1 MKILYSCPYWGS
13 ESLPPEIFTNNAISD
28 DYNGVELLLQPPDA
42 MTDQFMSAID
52 IAREKNN
59 DFYFIALQLVFPAK
73 ESVSDYIKKMEN
85 NLASISSLNPL
96 FINSHTGK
104 DYYSFDDNC
113 RVIEAAMNFSAKNN
127 VRILHETHRSRF
139 AFHTATLLPYLEK
152 FPEMELT
159 GDLSHFCVV
168 SESMLENQEDL
179 LEKIFPHISHLH
191 ARVGYEQGPQ
201 VNDPKAP
208 EWNAHVN
215 IFLNWWQQIIE
226 LKQKAGQ
233 QLFTITPEF
242 GPVPYMPAMPFT
254 QEPTSVQWDNNL
266 FIKKLIQSKFTIS
279 THR

>member
-1 MKILYSCPYWGS
+1 MNILYSSTYWGS
-13 ESLPPEIFTNNAISD
+13 ESLSPENFISKTIGD
-28 DYNGVELLLQPPDA
+28 GFNGVELFLQPPDE
-42 MTDQFMSAID
+42 TTNLFMSAID
-52 IAREKNN
+52 AVKRINN

-73 ESVSDYIKKMEN
+73 ESVTDYIKKMRR
-85 NLASISSLNPL
+85 NLASISSLNPI

-127 VRILHETHRSRF
+127 IRILHETHRSRF

-168 SESMLENQEDL
+168 SESMLEDQEEI

-191 ARVGYEQGPQ
+191 ARVGYEQGSQ

-208 EWNAHVN
+208 EWNSH
-215 IFLNWWQQIIE
+215 ISRFINWWYQIIK

-233 QLFTITPEF
+233 KVFTITPEF
-242 GPVPYMPAMPFT
+242 GPVPYMPVMPYT
-254 QEPTSVQWDNNL
+254 KEPMSVQWDNNL
-266 FIKKLIQSKFTIS
+266 FIKKLVQSKFV
-279 THR
+279 

>member
-13 ESLPPEIFTNNAISD
+13 ESLAPSSFVNNAIAEG
-28 DYNGVELLLQPPDA
+28 YNGVELFLQPPDKQTA
-42 MTDQFMSAID
+42 DFMDVID
-52 IAREKNN
+52 NVRKQYP

-73 ESVSDYIKKMEN
+73 ESVNDYIKKMER
-85 NLASISSLNPL
+85 NLANISSFNPL

-139 AFHTATLLPYLEK
+139 AFHTATLLPYLQK
-152 FPEMELT
+152 FPEIELT

-168 SESMLENQEDL
+168 SESMLEDQEEI
-179 LEKIFPHISHLH
+179 LEKIFPHITHLH

-208 EWNAHVN
+208 EWNTHVN
-215 IFLNWWQQIIE
+215 RFVNWWQQIIA

-233 QLFTITPEF
+233 QHFTITPEF
-242 GPVPYMPAMPFT
+242 GPFPYMPVLPFT
-254 QEPTSVQWDNNL
+254 QEPTSLQWDNNF
-266 FIKKLIQSKFTIS
+266 FIKKLIQSNL
-279 THR
+279 

>member
-1 MKILYSCPYWGS
+1 MNILYSSTYWGS
-13 ESLPPEIFTNNAISD
+13 ESLSPENFISKTIGD
-28 DYNGVELLLQPPDA
+28 GFNGVELFLQPPDEK
-42 MTDQFMSAID
+42 TNLFMSAID
-52 IAREKNN
+52 AVKMINN

-73 ESVSDYIKKMEN
+73 ESVTDYIKKMER

-127 VRILHETHRSRF
+127 IRILHETHRSRF
-139 AFHTATLLPYLEK
+139 AFHTSTLLPYLEK

-168 SESMLENQEDL
+168 SESMLEDQEEI

-191 ARVGYEQGPQ
+191 ARVGYEQGSQ

-208 EWNAHVN
+208 EWNSH
-215 IFLNWWQQIIE
+215 ISRFINWWYQIIK

-233 QLFTITPEF
+233 KVFTITPEF
-242 GPVPYMPAMPFT
+242 GPVPYMPVMPYT
-254 QEPTSVQWDNNL
+254 KEPMSVQWDNNL
-266 FIKKLIQSKFTIS
+266 FIKKLVQSKFV
-279 THR
+279 

>member
-1 MKILYSCPYWGS
+1 MNILYSSTYWGS
-13 ESLPPEIFTNNAISD
+13 ESLSPENFISKTICD
-28 DYNGVELLLQPPDA
+28 GFNGVELFLQPPDE
-42 MTDQFMSAID
+42 MTNLFMSAID
-52 IAREKNN
+52 AVKMINN

-73 ESVSDYIKKMEN
+73 ESVTDYIQKMER

-127 VRILHETHRSRF
+127 IRILHETHRSRL

-168 SESMLENQEDL
+168 SESMLEDQEEI

-191 ARVGYEQGPQ
+191 ARVGYEQGSQ

-208 EWNAHVN
+208 EWNSHMN
-215 IFLNWWQQIIE
+215 KFIKWWHQIIN

-233 QLFTITPEF
+233 KVFTITPEF
-242 GPVPYMPAMPFT
+242 GPVPYMPVMPYT
-254 QEPTSVQWDNNL
+254 KKPMSVQWDNNL
-266 FIKKLIQSKFTIS
+266 FIKKLLQSKLA
-279 THR
+279 

>member
-1 MKILYSCPYWGS
+1 MNILYSSTYWGS
-13 ESLPPEIFTNNAISD
+13 ESLSPEKFISKTIGD
-28 DYNGVELLLQPPDA
+28 GFNGVELFLQPSDE
-42 MTDQFMSAID
+42 TTNLFMSAID
-52 IAREKNN
+52 AVKKINN

-73 ESVSDYIKKMEN
+73 DSVTDYIKKMDR

-127 VRILHETHRSRF
+127 IRILHETHRSRF

-168 SESMLENQEDL
+168 SESMLEDQEEIL
-179 LEKIFPHISHLH
+179 GKIFPHISHLH
-191 ARVGYEQGPQ
+191 ARVGYEQGSQ

-208 EWNAHVN
+208 EWSSHVN
-215 IFLNWWQQIIE
+215 RFINWWDQIIK

-233 QLFTITPEF
+233 KVFTITPEF
-242 GPVPYMPAMPFT
+242 GPVPYMPVMPYT
-254 QEPTSVQWDNNL
+254 KEPMSIQWDNNL
-266 FIKKLIQSKFTIS
+266 FIKKLVQSKLA
-279 THR
+279 

>member
-1 MKILYSCPYWGS
+1 MNILYSSTYWGS
-13 ESLPPEIFTNNAISD
+13 ESLSPENFINKTIGDGF
-28 DYNGVELLLQPPDA
+28 NGVELFLQPPDE
-42 MTDQFMSAID
+42 TTNLFMRAID
-52 IAREKNN
+52 AVKMINN

-73 ESVSDYIKKMEN
+73 ESVMGYIKKMDR

-127 VRILHETHRSRF
+127 IRILHETHRSRF

-168 SESMLENQEDL
+168 SESMLEDQEEI

-191 ARVGYEQGPQ
+191 ARVGYEQGSQ

-208 EWNAHVN
+208 EWNSHIN
-215 IFLNWWQQIIE
+215 RFINWWHQIIK

-233 QLFTITPEF
+233 KVFTITPEF
-242 GPVPYMPAMPFT
+242 GPIPYMPVMPYT
-254 QEPTSVQWDNNL
+254 KEPMSVQWDNNL
-266 FIKKLIQSKFTIS
+266 FIKKLVQSKFV
-279 THR
+279 

>member
-1 MKILYSCPYWGS
+1 
-13 ESLPPEIFTNNAISD
+13 
-28 DYNGVELLLQPPDA
+28 
-42 MTDQFMSAID
+42 
-52 IAREKNN
+52 
-59 DFYFIALQLVFPAK
+59 
-73 ESVSDYIKKMEN
+73 
-85 NLASISSLNPL
+85 
-96 FINSHTGK
+96 
-104 DYYSFDDNC
+104 
-113 RVIEAAMNFSAKNN
+113 VIEAAMNFSAKNN

-168 SESMLENQEDL
+168 SESMLEDQEEI
-179 LEKIFPHISHLH
+179 LELIFPHISHLH
-191 ARVGYEQGPQ
+191 ARIGFEQGPQ

-215 IFLNWWQQIIE
+215 RFLNWWQQIIE

-266 FIKKLIQSKFTIS
+266 FIKKMLQSKFVIS
-279 THR
+279 IHR